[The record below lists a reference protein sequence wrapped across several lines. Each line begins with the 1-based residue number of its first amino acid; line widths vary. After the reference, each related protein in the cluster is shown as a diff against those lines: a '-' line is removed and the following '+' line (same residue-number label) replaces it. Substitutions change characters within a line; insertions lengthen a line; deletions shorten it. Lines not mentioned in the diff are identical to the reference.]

1 MLRGKYWN
9 KELETMPL
17 QELRN
22 IEEELLIQQVRYVY
36 YCSKFYRDKFDKA
49 GLKLSD
55 IKGLEDLTKIP
66 FTAKTEIRDSQTAEP
81 PYGYHLATSLNK
93 VVRVH
98 TTSGTT
104 GNPVILPHTKHDL
117 DVANECAA
125 RCFWTA
131 GMRPGD
137 VVFNLHAMCQFTG
150 GLGPCE
156 AIEAMGACIVPI
168 GAESGT
174 ERILRLMK
182 QIRPTM
188 LLGTPSFVEH
198 LANAVPRIL
207 GPEIKARDLGV
218 KGMIVSGEPGGSI
231 PSVRKTLEDYWGAQV
246 FDWGG
251 IGDVNVFMWLD
262 CADKHE
268 GMHFMAQGAVL
279 VELINPET
287 LEPIELKPNGEYE
300 GELIYT
306 HIDKEAAPLL
316 RFRTRDNVIVN
327 TYPCECGR
335 SSYRIAYK
343 GRTDDMLIV
352 KGVNVFPSAIKD
364 IINYFLPET
373 TGVFKIVLSKDDPA
387 PKVTPPL
394 KLRVEYGKTVK
405 EENLADLK
413 MRLEKEIRSK
423 LVFRAEVTLV
433 PADTIEK
440 GVWKT
445 QLIEKEKV

>member
-9 KELETMPL
+9 EELETMPL
-17 QELRN
+17 QKLRN
-22 IEEELLIQQVRYVY
+22 IEGEQLIQQVHYSY
-36 YCSKFYRDKFDKA
+36 YCSKFYREKFDKI
-49 GLKLSD
+49 GLKPSD
-55 IKGLEDLTKIP
+55 IRGIDDLHKIP
-66 FTAKTEIRDSQTAEP
+66 FTAKTEIRDSQVTEP
-81 PYGYHLATSLNK
+81 PFGFHLAASLNK
-93 VVRVH
+93 VVRIH

-104 GNPVILPHTKHDL
+104 GNPVILPQTKRDL
-117 DVANECAA
+117 DVAYECAA
-125 RCFWTA
+125 RCYWTA

-137 VVFNLHAMCQFTG
+137 VVMNLHAMCQFTG
-150 GLGPCE
+150 GLGPCGAVE
-156 AIEAMGACIVPI
+156 SLGACIVPV

-174 ERILRLMK
+174 ERILRLIK
-182 QIRPTM
+182 LIKPNI

-198 LANAVPRIL
+198 LANAVPRVL
-207 GPEIKARDLGV
+207 GPEVKARDLGV
-218 KGMIVSGEPGGSI
+218 RVLIVSGEPGGSI
-231 PSVRKTLEDYWGAQV
+231 PSVRKTLENYWGAQV

-268 GMHFMAQGAVL
+268 GLHYMAQGAVIC
-279 VELINPET
+279 ELINPES
-287 LEPIELKPNGEYE
+287 LEPIEMKPNGEYE

-316 RFRTRDNVIVN
+316 RFRTRDNVTVN

-335 SSYRIAYK
+335 TSYRIFYK

-364 IINYFLPET
+364 VVNEFLPET
-373 TGVFKIVLSKDDPA
+373 TGVFKIILSKDDPA

-394 KLRVEYGKTVK
+394 KIKVEYGKAVK
-405 EENLADLK
+405 EESLADLK
-413 MRLEKEIRSK
+413 NRMEKVIQNK
-423 LVFRAEVTLV
+423 LVFKPEVTLV
-433 PADTIEK
+433 PPDSIEK